1 MCDNDN
7 GFARLCKHPRPTHCT
22 ILKKPS
28 PSIPLVGSSN
38 TKSCA
43 SEQYAAA
50 ITICCF
56 SPPDSDAGCRFRTAC
71 KRNSS
76 SASSALT
83 FPHNKKRRCKK
94 SYSALHNKAAY
105 FQSEASGFFYRYI
118 TEHGDVSKVVT
129 FSTTPRPLPYPLRTG
144 GRPDTYTP
152 ASAALPS
159 QPLYQAAFEHVRG
172 LHSLTT

>member
-1 MCDNDN
+1 MTTVFPAC
-7 GFARLCKHPRPTHCT
+7 ASASTHCT
-22 ILKKPS
+22 ILKRPS
-28 PSIPLVGSSN
+28 PSMPLVGSSN

-56 SPPDSDAGCRFRTAC
+56 YPPDSDAGCRFRTAC

-76 SASSALT
+76 STSFALT
-83 FPHNKKRRCKK
+83 FPHNKKRRCKTFTAPFTTK
-94 SYSALHNKAAY
+94 PLASNRKQAAC
-105 FQSEASGFFYRYI
+105 FYRYI
-118 TEHGDVSKVVT
+118 TEYGDISKVVT
-129 FSTTPRPLPYPLRTG
+129 FSTTPLPLPYPLRTG
-144 GRPDTYTP
+144 GRQGIYTP
-152 ASAALPS
+152 ASAASPL

>member
-7 GFARLCKHPRPTHCT
+7 GFARLCKHSRPTHCT
-22 ILKKPS
+22 ILKRPS
-28 PSIPLVGSSN
+28 PSIPLIGSSN

-56 SPPDSDAGCRFRTAC
+56 YPPDSDAGCRFRTAC

-76 SASSALT
+76 STSFALT
-83 FPHNKKRRCKK
+83 FPHNKKRRCKTFTAPFITK
-94 SYSALHNKAAY
+94 PLASDRKHTAY
-105 FQSEASGFFYRYI
+105 FIVTLPSTGMSQ
-118 TEHGDVSKVVT
+118 KVVT

-144 GRPDTYTP
+144 GRQDTYTP